1 MTGIKHELVGK
12 VFKRGGGR
20 YPGHWVVI
28 AVNPGGGCICLGI
41 DYNGDVIGAANYQ
54 QYYVARKEATGWINV
69 EDIRFERASEKEV
82 HVDGAEDESGGVESQ
97 REVLP
102 VLWSKDVVSEQ
113 RKEGEEKG

>member
-1 MTGIKHELVGK
+1 MLVGK

-41 DYNGDVIGAANYQ
+41 DLNGDVIGAANYQ
-54 QYYVARKEATGWINV
+54 KYYVERKEATTWINV
-69 EDIRFERASEKEV
+69 EDIRFGHCNSEAQVE
-82 HVDGAEDESGGVESQ
+82 EDRGPHEEADMGEK

-102 VLWSKDVVSEQ
+102 VLWSKDVVSEGRAEDQ
-113 RKEGEEKG
+113 AEG

>member
-1 MTGIKHELVGK
+1 MKLIGK

-54 QYYVARKEATGWINV
+54 KFYVERKEATSWINV
-69 EDIRFERASEKEV
+69 EDIRFERASEKKV
-82 HVDGAEDESGGVESQ
+82 HVDGTKDERGSMESQ
-97 REVLP
+97 RKVLS
-102 VLWSKDVVSEQ
+102 VLWSADVVSE
-113 RKEGEEKG
+113 